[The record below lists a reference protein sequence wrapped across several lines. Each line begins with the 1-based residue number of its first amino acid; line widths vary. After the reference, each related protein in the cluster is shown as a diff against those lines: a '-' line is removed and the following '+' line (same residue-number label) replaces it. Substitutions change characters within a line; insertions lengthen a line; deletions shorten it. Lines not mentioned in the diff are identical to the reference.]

1 MAARKHLE
9 LQVIRLFALAFLVTF
24 FTVTSALASQD
35 SDGGKDQLLK
45 QIRDTQV
52 IGSAIDISE
61 IPEFTDQPFITLHDN
76 IPDFYLWQ
84 LTAEPYIFFSPL
96 DKYGRTMTAMACLGE
111 DTLPTEQRGQI
122 GDVKPSGWQTVRY
135 DDLIE
140 DKFLYNRSHVIAYQ
154 LCGDNA
160 TPENLFTG
168 TRYLNADSMTFFE
181 NLVAGYLSGAADH
194 NDAEQGRHV
203 LYRVTPVYKDED
215 LVATGV
221 QMEAFSVEDL
231 GKSVCFNVFLYNV
244 QPGISIDYSTGDSQE
259 DPDGVRGIT
268 SVAKLY
274 GALSSSEH
282 LDLPEPSED
291 QTNAVV
297 RSAPEESAS
306 VKETEPPE
314 SVAESNVV
322 REAETEP
329 AVTYILNTNT
339 KKFHLPSC
347 SSVQDMKDKN
357 KQEFY
362 GSRDEAISRGYDP
375 CGRCHP

>member
-96 DKYGRTMTAMACLGE
+96 DKYGRTMTAMACLSE

-140 DKFLYNRSHVIAYQ
+140 ELY
-154 LCGDNA
+154 L
-160 TPENLFTG
+160 
-168 TRYLNADSMTFFE
+168 
-181 NLVAGYLSGAADH
+181 
-194 NDAEQGRHV
+194 
-203 LYRVTPVYKDED
+203 LY
-215 LVATGV
+215 
-221 QMEAFSVEDL
+221 
-231 GKSVCFNVFLYNV
+231 
-244 QPGISIDYSTGDSQE
+244 
-259 DPDGVRGIT
+259 
-268 SVAKLY
+268 
-274 GALSSSEH
+274 
-282 LDLPEPSED
+282 
-291 QTNAVV
+291 
-297 RSAPEESAS
+297 APEEKRKEELYRGFTLRKLYPEWDAEARFKISGTRFLYCYCNRHGLFRVS
-306 VKETEPPE
+306 V
-314 SVAESNVV
+314 
-322 REAETEP
+322 R
-329 AVTYILNTNT
+329 
-339 KKFHLPSC
+339 
-347 SSVQDMKDKN
+347 
-357 KQEFY
+357 
-362 GSRDEAISRGYDP
+362 
-375 CGRCHP
+375 